1 MEIIIEALD
10 KKYEDLVVFDHF
22 DITFEG
28 EKIHCLFG
36 PSGCGKTTL
45 LNVVAGLEK
54 MDAGIVRGLENKR
67 CAYVFQEERL
77 LPWRT
82 VYENVAIVLK
92 GKLPEAQISMKVEEV
107 LSLVQ
112 LEAFKNHYPEAL
124 SGGMK
129 QRVSLARAFAFEAE
143 VLLLDEPFK
152 GLHLELKLSLMDYV
166 IDYWKKYKPQIL
178 FTTHDHD
185 EAVYLASDIY
195 MLDGPPAMLKDY
207 IKIEQSHSER
217 QNARELLNELAEAIH
232 RLIVKS

>member
-1 MEIIIEALD
+1 MEIIINNLD
-10 KKYEDLVVFDHF
+10 KKYDGLVVFDRF
-22 DITFEG
+22 EITFEG

-45 LNVVAGLEK
+45 LNIIAGLESL
-54 MDAGIVRGLENKR
+54 DAGHVFGLENKK

-82 VYENVAIVLK
+82 VHENVALVLK
-92 GKLPEAQISMKVEEV
+92 GKMPEDLITTKVDEV
-107 LSLVQ
+107 LELVQ
-112 LEAFKNHYPEAL
+112 LEAFRNHYPEAL

-166 IDYWKKYKPQIL
+166 IDYWLKYKPQIV
-178 FTTHDHD
+178 FTTHDYD
-185 EAVYLASDIY
+185 EAVYLSSDVH
-195 MLDGPPAMLKDY
+195 LLEGPPAMLKNHM
-207 IKIEQSHSER
+207 IIEPSHQERRNTRDILIQLSE
-217 QNARELLNELAEAIH
+217 AMH
-232 RLIVKS
+232 RLIVK

>member
-1 MEIIIEALD
+1 MAITINNLS
-10 KKYEDLVVFDHF
+10 KKYDDVIVFDRF
-22 DITFEG
+22 RITFEG

-45 LNVVAGLEK
+45 LNIIAGLESL
-54 MDAGIVRGLENKR
+54 DAGQVVGLENRK

-82 VYENVAIVLK
+82 VHENIAFVLK
-92 GKLPEAQISMKVEEV
+92 GKMPEDQIAAKVDEV
-107 LSLVQ
+107 LELVQ
-112 LEAFKNHYPEAL
+112 LEAFRNHYPEAL

-129 QRVSLARAFAFEAE
+129 QRVSLARAFAYDAE

-166 IDYWKKYKPQIL
+166 VGYWLKYKPQIV
-178 FTTHDHD
+178 FTTHDQE

-195 MLDGPPAMLKDY
+195 FLEGPPAML
-207 IKIEQSHSER
+207 INHMIIEPSHQDRRNSR
-217 QNARELLNELAEAIH
+217 ARLVQLSEAIH
-232 RLIVKS
+232 RLIVK